1 MTLFQHMLLQARSG
15 LSDIDCD
22 RDRALSFMAR
32 YGGSPALDAWLGT
45 LEVERAQHLLILDGL
60 DELRRQQHPA
70 LLHEVR
76 ATRMAKAALRAAPAA
91 IRTGT
96 DQ

>member
-1 MTLFQHMLLQARSG
+1 MTLFQHVLLQARHG
-15 LSDIDCD
+15 LADIH
-22 RDRALSFMAR
+22 RDRRVAMDFEAR
-32 YGGSPALDAWLGT
+32 YGGSPALDAYLAN